1 MSDGWRRYDFERICV
16 RANLL
21 VGLEHILPSRH
32 LGKDTGR
39 RQCQLRD
46 FGRWA
51 CGHCRCLLCVPR
63 LASRSISKKS
73 SCGQLRPT
81 RSARATRALDTSGHP
96 PTARSM
102 WLHRKQGA
110 AATSTR
116 VDTLWRCLGRP
127 LAPWQRRIRS
137 AGRRTCTC
145 SRTAECRTMV
155 NIQQSAAPSSAP
167 TKIAREIDQ
176 RMRYWR
182 VVCGRERT
190 CGVGTSYGHV
200 SKKVGLLP
208 YCQQW

>member
-1 MSDGWRRYDFERICV
+1 MDGVDMISSEYVCVQTCLSAWSIFYRRDTWTWT
-16 RANLL
+16 
-21 VGLEHILPSRH
+21 
-32 LGKDTGR
+32 DTGR

-145 SRTAECRTMV
+145 SRALLSVEQCG
-155 NIQQSAAPSSAP
+155 QQPASPSARQPRSQERSISACV
-167 TKIAREIDQ
+167 I
-176 RMRYWR
+176 
-182 VVCGRERT
+182 G
-190 CGVGTSYGHV
+190 G
-200 SKKVGLLP
+200 
-208 YCQQW
+208 

>member
-1 MSDGWRRYDFERICV
+1 MCACKPACR
-16 RANLL
+16 
-21 VGLEHILPSRH
+21 
-32 LGKDTGR
+32 LGAYFTVETPGHDTGR

-110 AATSTR
+110 AAIFLELTHSGAALGGRWHPGRDASDRLGGGPVPVLALLSVEQWSTI
-116 VDTLWRCLGRP
+116 G
-127 LAPWQRRIRS
+127 
-137 AGRRTCTC
+137 
-145 SRTAECRTMV
+145 
-155 NIQQSAAPSSAP
+155 SSVRAP
-167 TKIAREIDQ
+167 TKIQ
-176 RMRYWR
+176 
-182 VVCGRERT
+182 ERSISA
-190 CGVGTSYGHV
+190 CFIGG
-200 SKKVGLLP
+200 
-208 YCQQW
+208 